1 MKIKTYQILNIIG
14 LIGVITINFL
24 ANALPIAG
32 KNTGELSDLYP
43 SLFTPAGFT
52 FSIWGI
58 IYLLLIIFTVYQA
71 KGIFGESNIPRNK
84 FLYRIDIW
92 FFVSSLANMAW
103 IFAWHHQIIWLSM
116 VLMLVI
122 LGSLLLIY
130 LRLGIGLRTIEKK
143 EKYLVDLPFSLYLG
157 WMTVATIANAATVF
171 VNYNWDGFGISPEIW
186 ATLMIAIAT
195 VITLI
200 VLFTRKDLLYSLVII
215 WAFIGIILKRTSP
228 GQEFYLSII
237 IAAAAG
243 IFLIAAT
250 IIFQAA
256 KRFVK
261 KA

>member
-14 LIGVITINFL
+14 LLGVITINFL

-58 IYLLLIIFTVYQA
+58 IYLLLIIFTVYQS
-71 KGIFGESNIPRNK
+71 KGLFGESNIPRNK

-103 IFAWHHQIIWLSM
+103 VFAWHHQMVWLSM
-116 VLMLVI
+116 LLMLVI

-130 LRLGIGLRTIEKK
+130 LRLGVGLRTTEKK
-143 EKYLVDLPFSLYLG
+143 EKYLVHLPFSVYLG
-157 WMTVATIANAATVF
+157 WITVATIANAATVF
-171 VNYNWDGFGISPEIW
+171 ISYNWNGFGISPEIW
-186 ATLMIAIAT
+186 TSVMIAIAT
-195 VITLI
+195 IITLI
-200 VLFTRKDLLYSLVII
+200 VLITRKDLFYSLVII
-215 WAFIGIILKRTSP
+215 WAFIGIIYKRIQP
-228 GQEFYLSII
+228 EQEFYLSII

-243 IFLIAAT
+243 IFLIAST
-250 IIFQAA
+250 IIFQAV
-256 KRFVK
+256 KRFAK
-261 KA
+261 K